1 MKARDRETRD
11 RLLDAAARL
20 FASRGFKRVTVRDIC
35 RDARANVAAVNYH
48 FGDKMGLYREVLRTA
63 VEAMRSTLQTAQAA
77 GHDSDADAKLR
88 AYVRVFLERVVES
101 GPDSWIHRL
110 MWRELTDPTPAL
122 DLIVQQAIRPRL
134 AYLCTLVGELLAR
147 PSDDVRVTRCA
158 HSVHALCISMIPNPV
173 SARLY
178 PEAKMTPAAVA
189 ALADHIASFSLAG
202 IRATAGRTEKA
213 ARPRR
218 RPGEHARFM
227 SFARS

>member
-1 MKARDRETRD
+1 MQARDRETRD

-63 VEAMRSTLQTAQAA
+63 VDAMRSTLEAAQAA
-77 GHDSDADAKLR
+77 GHAGDPEARLR
-88 AYVRVFLERVVES
+88 AYVRVYLERVVES
-101 GPDSWIHRL
+101 GLNSWIHRL
-110 MWRELTDPTPAL
+110 MSRELTDPTPAL

-134 AYLCTLVGELLAR
+134 AYLGTLVGELLAR
-147 PSDDVRVTRCA
+147 PVDDVRVTRCA

-178 PEAKMTPAAVA
+178 PEATMTPAAVA
-189 ALADHIASFSLAG
+189 SLADHITSFSLAG
-202 IRATAGRTEKA
+202 IRAMAGRTGKA
-213 ARPRR
+213 ARARS
-218 RPGEHARFM
+218 RPGRAR
-227 SFARS
+227 